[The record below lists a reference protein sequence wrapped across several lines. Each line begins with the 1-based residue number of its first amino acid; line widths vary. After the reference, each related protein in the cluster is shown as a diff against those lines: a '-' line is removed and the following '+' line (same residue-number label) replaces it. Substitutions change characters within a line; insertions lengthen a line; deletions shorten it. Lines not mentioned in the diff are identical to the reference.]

1 MNYRNS
7 EATSFEVM
15 RQPLEDGNI
24 TASCA
29 LRSLNY
35 TVAVILVAAMNLVP
49 ADFSRT
55 PKGK

>member
-1 MNYRNS
+1 
-7 EATSFEVM
+7 M